1 MRGIA
6 VAALFVLLIAPM
18 ALAKDPPSYEKGKLL
33 SMNSV
38 KCGSEQSSA
47 KNLASE
53 IIGTDSGHSNT
64 EDLLCQEYTIQTD
77 RLVYLIRPK
86 DTKHPALLPV
96 GEMVDFRVHKDKLYL
111 RAPESD
117 DKEREYGV
125 LSIEM
130 RDGASSAKTAQ

>member
-1 MRGIA
+1 MRGIGL
-6 VAALFVLLIAPM
+6 AAIFVLLIAPI

-33 SMNSV
+33 SMTSV
-38 KCGSEQSSA
+38 KCGTEQSSG

-53 IIGTDSGHSNT
+53 LIGTDSGHSNT
-64 EDLLCQEYTIQTD
+64 EDLLCQEYTIQTE
-77 RLVYLIRPK
+77 RLVYRIRPK

-96 GEMVDFRVHKDKLYL
+96 GDNVDFRVHKDKLYL

-117 DKEREYGV
+117 DKEREYSV

-130 RDGASSAKTAQ
+130 RDGTSSTKRVQ